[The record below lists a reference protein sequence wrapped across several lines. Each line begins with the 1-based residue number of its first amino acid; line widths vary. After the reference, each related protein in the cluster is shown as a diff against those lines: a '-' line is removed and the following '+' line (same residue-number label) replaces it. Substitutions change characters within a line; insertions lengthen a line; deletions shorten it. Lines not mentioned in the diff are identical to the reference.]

1 MELRVRLCVHIRHR
15 ICANDAF
22 DQKDDLLA
30 L

>member
-15 ICANDAF
+15 IGANDAF